1 MLIVKNNAYIC
12 TNKTKKMDKKLL
24 KEILSIPSYS
34 GNEFKL
40 VNFICDFLKKN
51 EILYEVDEMFNI
63 YCTKGDA
70 DMYPCVVAH
79 TDTVHNNNYID
90 VRTELKKNSRK
101 VLKEAYKGYD
111 ANGKPTGIGGD
122 DKAGVFACLTLLLE
136 LPVLKAAFFV
146 SEEIGCIGSSKADPK
161 FFENVGYAIQFD
173 APFDWMVT
181 EVSSGVPLFD
191 RNSEFFNKANSVII
205 ENTIPEY
212 GSHPYT
218 DVYALKKLF
227 DFSCINLS
235 IGYYDYHTANE
246 YVVLE
251 DVENGIKIGREM
263 IASLGYVKYKK
274 RYVPVTRPS
283 LLK

>member
-1 MLIVKNNAYIC
+1 
-12 TNKTKKMDKKLL
+12 MDKKLL

-34 GNEFKL
+34 GNERKL
-40 VNFICDFLKKN
+40 VNFICEFLEENKIPYK
-51 EILYEVDEMFNI
+51 VDELFNI

-70 DMYPCVVAH
+70 DIYPCVVAH
-79 TDTVHNNNYID
+79 TDTVHNNNHID
-90 VRTELKKNSRK
+90 VRTELKKNCRN

-111 ANGKPTGIGGD
+111 AKGKPTGIGGD

-146 SEEIGCIGSSKADPK
+146 SEEIGCKGSKEADEA

-173 APFDWMVT
+173 APYDYMVT

-191 RNSEFFNKANSVII
+191 RRSEFFKKANTVLVEYI
-205 ENTIPEY
+205 IPEY
-212 GSHPYT
+212 GSHPFT

-235 IGYYDYHTANE
+235 IGYYDHHTANE
-246 YVVLE
+246 YVILE

-263 IASLGYVKYKK
+263 IASLGYEKYKK
-274 RYVPVTRPS
+274 RYVPVV
-283 LLK
+283 

>member
-1 MLIVKNNAYIC
+1 
-12 TNKTKKMDKKLL
+12 MDKKLL

-34 GNEFKL
+34 GNERKL
-40 VNFICDFLKKN
+40 VNFICEFLEKN
-51 EILYEVDEMFNI
+51 KIPYKVDELFNI

-70 DMYPCVVAH
+70 DIYPCVVAH
-79 TDTVHNNNYID
+79 TDTVHNNNHID
-90 VRTELKKNSRK
+90 VRTELKKNCRN

-111 ANGKPTGIGGD
+111 AKGKPTGIGGD

-136 LPVLKAAFFV
+136 LPALKAAFFV
-146 SEEIGCIGSSKADPK
+146 SEEIGCKGSKEADEA

-173 APFDWMVT
+173 APFDYMVT

-191 RNSEFFNKANSVII
+191 RRSEFFKKANNVLVEYI
-205 ENTIPEY
+205 IPEY
-212 GSHPYT
+212 GSHPFT

-235 IGYYDYHTANE
+235 IGYYDHHTADE
-246 YVVLE
+246 YVILE

-263 IASLGYVKYKK
+263 IASLGYEKYKK
-274 RYVPVTRPS
+274 RYVPVV
-283 LLK
+283 

>member
-1 MLIVKNNAYIC
+1 
-12 TNKTKKMDKKLL
+12 MDKKLL

-34 GNEFKL
+34 GNERKL
-40 VNFICDFLKKN
+40 VNFICEFLEENKIPYK
-51 EILYEVDEMFNI
+51 VDELFNI

-70 DMYPCVVAH
+70 DIYPCVVAH
-79 TDTVHNNNYID
+79 TDTVHNNNHID
-90 VRTELKKNSRK
+90 VRTELKKNCRN

-111 ANGKPTGIGGD
+111 AKGKPTGIGGD

-146 SEEIGCIGSSKADPK
+146 SEEIGCKGSKEADEA

-173 APFDWMVT
+173 APFDYMVT

-191 RNSEFFNKANSVII
+191 RRSEFFKKANNVLI
-205 ENTIPEY
+205 EYIIPEY
-212 GSHPYT
+212 GSHPFT

-235 IGYYDYHTANE
+235 IGYYDHHTADE
-246 YVVLE
+246 YVILE

-263 IASLGYVKYKK
+263 IASLGYEKYKK
-274 RYVPVTRPS
+274 RYVPVV
-283 LLK
+283 

>member
-1 MLIVKNNAYIC
+1 
-12 TNKTKKMDKKLL
+12 MDKKLL

-34 GNEFKL
+34 GNERKL
-40 VNFICDFLKKN
+40 VHFICEFLEENKIPYK
-51 EILYEVDEMFNI
+51 VDELFNI

-70 DMYPCVVAH
+70 DTYPCVVAH

-90 VRTELKKNSRK
+90 VRTELKNNSRN
-101 VLKEAYKGYD
+101 VLKEAYKGYN
-111 ANGKPTGIGGD
+111 AKGKPTGIGGD

-146 SEEIGCIGSSKADPK
+146 SEETGCKGSKAADPA

-173 APFDWMVT
+173 APYDYMVT

-191 RNSEFFNKANSVII
+191 RRSEFFNKANNVLI
-205 ENTIPEY
+205 EYIIPEY
-212 GSHPYT
+212 GSHPFT

-235 IGYYDYHTANE
+235 IGYYDHHTANE
-246 YVVLE
+246 YVILE

-263 IASLGYVKYKK
+263 IASLGYEKYKK
-274 RYVPVTRPS
+274 RYVPVV
-283 LLK
+283 

>member
-1 MLIVKNNAYIC
+1 
-12 TNKTKKMDKKLL
+12 MDKKLL

-34 GNEFKL
+34 GNERKL
-40 VNFICDFLKKN
+40 VNFICEFLEKN
-51 EILYEVDEMFNI
+51 KIPYKVDELFNI

-70 DMYPCVVAH
+70 DIYPCVVAH
-79 TDTVHNNNYID
+79 TDTVHNNNHID
-90 VRTELKKNSRK
+90 VRTELKKNCRN

-111 ANGKPTGIGGD
+111 AKGKPTGIGGD

-146 SEEIGCIGSSKADPK
+146 SEEIGCKGSKEADEA

-173 APFDWMVT
+173 APYDYMVT

-191 RNSEFFNKANSVII
+191 RRSEFFKKANNVLI
-205 ENTIPEY
+205 EYIIPEY
-212 GSHPYT
+212 GSHPFT

-235 IGYYDYHTANE
+235 IGYYEHHTANE
-246 YVVLE
+246 YVILE

-263 IASLGYVKYKK
+263 IASLGYEKYKK
-274 RYVPVTRPS
+274 RYVPVV
-283 LLK
+283 

>member
-1 MLIVKNNAYIC
+1 
-12 TNKTKKMDKKLL
+12 MDKKLL

-34 GNEFKL
+34 GNERKL
-40 VNFICDFLKKN
+40 VNFICEFLEENKIPYK
-51 EILYEVDEMFNI
+51 VDELFNI

-70 DMYPCVVAH
+70 DIYPCVVAH
-79 TDTVHNNNYID
+79 TDTVHNNNHID
-90 VRTELKKNSRK
+90 VRTELKKNCRN

-111 ANGKPTGIGGD
+111 AKGKPTGIGGD

-136 LPVLKAAFFV
+136 LPALKAAFFV
-146 SEEIGCIGSSKADPK
+146 SEEIGCKGSKEADEA

-173 APFDWMVT
+173 APFDYMVT

-191 RNSEFFNKANSVII
+191 RRSEFFKKANNVLI
-205 ENTIPEY
+205 EYIIPEY
-212 GSHPYT
+212 GSHPFT

-235 IGYYDYHTANE
+235 IGYYEHHTAYE
-246 YVVLE
+246 YVILE

-263 IASLGYVKYKK
+263 IASLGYEKYKK
-274 RYVPVTRPS
+274 RYVPVV
-283 LLK
+283 

>member
-1 MLIVKNNAYIC
+1 
-12 TNKTKKMDKKLL
+12 MDKKLL

-34 GNEFKL
+34 GNERKL
-40 VNFICDFLKKN
+40 VNFICEFLEENKIPYK
-51 EILYEVDEMFNI
+51 VDELFNI
-63 YCTKGDA
+63 YCTKGD
-70 DMYPCVVAH
+70 DDIYPCVVAH
-79 TDTVHNNNYID
+79 TDTVHNNHRID
-90 VRTELKKNSRK
+90 VRKELKKNSRN

-146 SEEIGCIGSSKADPK
+146 SEEIGCIGSKAADPA

-173 APFDWMVT
+173 APYDYMVT

-191 RNSEFFNKANSVII
+191 RRSQFFNKANNVLI
-205 ENTIPEY
+205 EYIIPEY
-212 GSHPYT
+212 GSHPFT

-246 YVVLE
+246 YVILE

-263 IASLGYVKYKK
+263 IASLGYEKYKK
-274 RYVPVTRPS
+274 RYMPVV
-283 LLK
+283 

>member
-1 MLIVKNNAYIC
+1 
-12 TNKTKKMDKKLL
+12 MDKKLL

-34 GNEFKL
+34 GNERKL
-40 VNFICDFLKKN
+40 VNFICEFLEENKIPYK
-51 EILYEVDEMFNI
+51 VDELFNI

-70 DMYPCVVAH
+70 DIYPCVVAH
-79 TDTVHNNNYID
+79 TDTVHNNNHID
-90 VRTELKKNSRK
+90 VRTELKKNCRN

-111 ANGKPTGIGGD
+111 AKGKPTGIGGD

-136 LPVLKAAFFV
+136 LPALKASFFV
-146 SEEIGCIGSSKADPK
+146 SEEIGCKGSKEADEA

-173 APFDWMVT
+173 APYDYMVT

-191 RNSEFFNKANSVII
+191 RRSEFFKKANNVLVEYI
-205 ENTIPEY
+205 IPEY
-212 GSHPYT
+212 GSHPFT

-235 IGYYDYHTANE
+235 IGYYEHHTADE
-246 YVVLE
+246 YVILE

-263 IASLGYVKYKK
+263 IASLGYEKYKK
-274 RYVPVTRPS
+274 RYVPVV
-283 LLK
+283 

>member
-1 MLIVKNNAYIC
+1 
-12 TNKTKKMDKKLL
+12 MDKKLL

-34 GNEFKL
+34 GNERKL
-40 VNFICDFLKKN
+40 VNFICEFLEENKIPYK
-51 EILYEVDEMFNI
+51 VDELFNI

-70 DMYPCVVAH
+70 DIYPCVVAH
-79 TDTVHNNNYID
+79 TDTVHNNNHID
-90 VRTELKKNSRK
+90 VRTELKKNCRN

-111 ANGKPTGIGGD
+111 AKGKPTGIGGD

-146 SEEIGCIGSSKADPK
+146 SEEIGCKGSKEADEA

-173 APFDWMVT
+173 APFDYMVT

-191 RNSEFFNKANSVII
+191 RRSEFFKKANTVLI
-205 ENTIPEY
+205 EYIIPEY
-212 GSHPYT
+212 GSHPFT

-235 IGYYDYHTANE
+235 IGYYDHHTADE
-246 YVVLE
+246 YVILE

-263 IASLGYVKYKK
+263 IASLGYEKYKK
-274 RYVPVTRPS
+274 RYVPVV
-283 LLK
+283 

>member
-1 MLIVKNNAYIC
+1 
-12 TNKTKKMDKKLL
+12 MDKKLL

-34 GNEFKL
+34 GNERKL
-40 VNFICDFLKKN
+40 VNFICEFLEKN
-51 EILYEVDEMFNI
+51 KIPYKVDELFNI

-70 DMYPCVVAH
+70 DIYPCVVAH
-79 TDTVHNNNYID
+79 TDTVHNNNHID
-90 VRTELKKNSRK
+90 VRTELKKNCRN

-111 ANGKPTGIGGD
+111 AKGKPTGIGGD

-136 LPVLKAAFFV
+136 LPALKAAFFV
-146 SEEIGCIGSSKADPK
+146 SEEIGCKGSKEADEA

-173 APFDWMVT
+173 APFDYMVT

-191 RNSEFFNKANSVII
+191 RRSEFFKKANTVLVEYI
-205 ENTIPEY
+205 IPEY
-212 GSHPYT
+212 GSHPFT

-235 IGYYDYHTANE
+235 IGYYDHHTADE
-246 YVVLE
+246 YVILE

-263 IASLGYVKYKK
+263 IASLGYEKYKK
-274 RYVPVTRPS
+274 RYVPVV
-283 LLK
+283 

>member
-1 MLIVKNNAYIC
+1 
-12 TNKTKKMDKKLL
+12 MDKKLL

-34 GNEFKL
+34 GNERKL
-40 VNFICDFLKKN
+40 VNFICEFLEENKIPYK
-51 EILYEVDEMFNI
+51 VDELFNI

-70 DMYPCVVAH
+70 DIYPCVVAH
-79 TDTVHNNNYID
+79 TDTVHNNNHID
-90 VRTELKKNSRK
+90 VRTELKKNCRN

-111 ANGKPTGIGGD
+111 AKGKPTGIGGD

-136 LPVLKAAFFV
+136 LPALKAAFFV
-146 SEEIGCIGSSKADPK
+146 SEEIGCKGSKEADEA

-173 APFDWMVT
+173 APFDYMVT

-191 RNSEFFNKANSVII
+191 RRSEFFKKANNVLVEYI
-205 ENTIPEY
+205 IPEY
-212 GSHPYT
+212 GSHPFT

-235 IGYYDYHTANE
+235 IGYYDHHTADE
-246 YVVLE
+246 YVILE

-263 IASLGYVKYKK
+263 IASLGYEKYKK
-274 RYVPVTRPS
+274 RYVPVV
-283 LLK
+283 

>member
-1 MLIVKNNAYIC
+1 
-12 TNKTKKMDKKLL
+12 MDKKLL

-34 GNEFKL
+34 GNERKL
-40 VNFICDFLKKN
+40 VNFICEFLEKN
-51 EILYEVDEMFNI
+51 KIPYKVDELFNI

-70 DMYPCVVAH
+70 DIYPCVVAH
-79 TDTVHNNNYID
+79 TDTVHNNNHID
-90 VRTELKKNSRK
+90 VRTELKKNCRN

-111 ANGKPTGIGGD
+111 AKGKPTGIGGD

-136 LPVLKAAFFV
+136 LPALKAAFFV
-146 SEEIGCIGSSKADPK
+146 SEEIGCKGSKEADEA

-173 APFDWMVT
+173 APYDYMVT

-191 RNSEFFNKANSVII
+191 RRSEFFKKANNVLI
-205 ENTIPEY
+205 EYIIPEY
-212 GSHPYT
+212 GSHPFT

-235 IGYYDYHTANE
+235 IGYYDHHTADE
-246 YVVLE
+246 YVILE

-263 IASLGYVKYKK
+263 IASLGYEKYKK
-274 RYVPVTRPS
+274 RYVPVV
-283 LLK
+283 

>member
-1 MLIVKNNAYIC
+1 
-12 TNKTKKMDKKLL
+12 MDKKLL

-34 GNEFKL
+34 GNERKL
-40 VNFICDFLKKN
+40 VDFICEFLKKN
-51 EILYEVDEMFNI
+51 KIPYKVDKLLNI

-70 DMYPCVVAH
+70 DIYPCVVAH
-79 TDTVHNNNYID
+79 TDTVHNNHHID
-90 VRTELKKNSRK
+90 VRTELKKNSRN
-101 VLKEAYKGYD
+101 VLKEAYKGYN

-146 SEEIGCIGSSKADPK
+146 SEETGCMGSKAADPA
-161 FFENVGYAIQFD
+161 FYENVGYAIQFD
-173 APFDWMVT
+173 APYDYMVT

-191 RNSEFFNKANSVII
+191 RRSEFFNKANNVLI
-205 ENTIPEY
+205 EYIIPEY
-212 GSHPYT
+212 GSHPFT

-235 IGYYDYHTANE
+235 IGYYDHHTANE
-246 YVVLE
+246 YVILE

-263 IASLGYVKYKK
+263 IASLGYEKYKK
-274 RYVPVTRPS
+274 RYVPVV
-283 LLK
+283 